1 MRIISGKL
9 KGRRINPPK
18 NLPVRPTT
26 DMGKEALFNVL
37 NHHFNLS
44 ELTILDLFAGTG
56 NISYEF
62 ASRGAESVVSVDGDY
77 GCVNFIKKTA
87 KEFDLNILP
96 LKADVFKFIDK
107 HQSTYDIIFAD
118 PPYDF
123 TQEQFEKIVSDILSK
138 GILADDG
145 MLIIEHSKFTKLEQ
159 MENFSFQKSY
169 GGSVF
174 TFFEFEQEESD
185 DDEEEDYDED
195 EEYDDDFETEED

>member
-26 DMGKEALFNVL
+26 DMSKESLFNIL
-37 NHHFNLS
+37 NNHFNFS

-62 ASRGAESVVSVDGDY
+62 ASRGAESIVSVDGDY

-87 KEFDLNILP
+87 KEFDLEINPI
-96 LKADVFKFIDK
+96 KSDVFKFLER
-107 HQSTYDIIFAD
+107 HQGTYDIIFAD

-123 TQEQFEKIVSDILSK
+123 TQEQFEKIVLDIFSQELL
-138 GILADDG
+138 GDEG
-145 MLIIEHSKFTKLEQ
+145 MLVVEHSKFTKLEHLP
-159 MENFSFQKSY
+159 NFSFEKSY

-174 TFFEFEQEESD
+174 TFFEFEQEEDDSD
-185 DDEEEDYDED
+185 DDT
-195 EEYDDDFETEED
+195 EEYDDEFDTEED